1 MPIGK
6 ELTKPTSAGSL
17 ANSGFSRID
26 LRAGNR
32 PSAEQYFRLGSSSSM
47 KLMNCQAPSLFLAP
61 LNIVR
66 VSENQ
71 SEARL
76 LAGPIGSGRVA
87 NLSAPTFFFCWP
99 LEPELCW
106 YMLVTP
112 RPKVSTISTKPSVAA
127 LGGVTL
133 CLSAR
138 SRYQESAS
146 TACFEL
152 ITTLPSFSTSAPF
165 AEAHSLGWSRAQV
178 PLPRMP

>member
-6 ELTKPTSAGSL
+6 ELTKPASVGSL
-17 ANSGFSRID
+17 ANSGCLRID
-26 LRAGNR
+26 CRAGNR
-32 PSAEQYFRLGSSSSM
+32 PRVELYLRLGSSSSI
-47 KLMNCQAPSLFLAP
+47 KLMNCQAPSLLLAA
-61 LNIVR
+61 LNMVS

-71 SEARL
+71 NEARL
-76 LAGPIGSGRVA
+76 PDGPTGSGSVA
-87 NLSAPTFFFCWP
+87 NLSAPMFFFCWP

-133 CLSAR
+133 CLSAS

-146 TACFEL
+146 TASLEL
-152 ITTLPSFSTSAPF
+152 ITTLPSFSTSAPL
-165 AEAHSLGWSRAQV
+165 A
-178 PLPRMP
+178 

>member
-6 ELTKPTSAGSL
+6 EFTKPASAGSL
-17 ANSGFSRID
+17 ENSGWSRAD
-26 LRAGNR
+26 LRAGNN
-32 PSAEQYFRLGSSSSM
+32 PSVELYFWVGSSSSM
-47 KLMNCQAPSLFLAP
+47 KLMNCQAPSLFFAP
-61 LNIVR
+61 LNMVS

-71 SEARL
+71 NEARF
-76 LAGPIGSGRVA
+76 LAGPIGKGNVA
-87 NLSAPTFFFCWP
+87 NLSTPTFFFCWP

-133 CLSAR
+133 YLSVR
-138 SRYQESAS
+138 SKYQVKAS

-152 ITTLPSFSTSAPF
+152 IASLPSLSTLAPL
-165 AEAHSLGWSRAQV
+165 A
-178 PLPRMP
+178 

>member
-1 MPIGK
+1 MPIGN
-6 ELTKPTSAGSL
+6 ELTKPASVGSL
-17 ANSGFSRID
+17 ANSGCLRID
-26 LRAGNR
+26 WRAGSR
-32 PSAEQYFRLGSSSSM
+32 PSVELYLRLGSSPGV
-47 KLMNCQAPSLFLAP
+47 KLMNCHAPPLFLAP
-61 LNIVR
+61 LNMVS

-71 SEARL
+71 NEARL
-76 LAGPIGSGRVA
+76 FAGPIGNGSVA
-87 NLSAPTFFFCWP
+87 KLSAPTFVFCWP

-146 TACFEL
+146 TASFEL
-152 ITTLPSFSTSAPF
+152 ITTLRSLSTSAPL
-165 AEAHSLGWSRAQV
+165 A
-178 PLPRMP
+178 